1 MSDKVGDLGS
11 GTGTKGPSSG
21 LYDERGRA
29 LKRNINRD
37 VNRAAG
43 QLQQIGNQA
52 DDFIHSQPIAAVF
65 LALGIGYVL
74 GRIGL

>member
-21 LYDERGRA
+21 LYDQSGQA
-29 LKRNINRD
+29 LNRS
-37 VNRAAG
+37 VSREANRAAG
-43 QLQQIGNQA
+43 QLQQLGNQA